1 MFKIMNRIIDIRP
14 TKDKIAEIERKQ
26 NFTSDW
32 FEESL
37 QEMADWVETKWQH
50 QYRLLAQQYAEAVGI
65 RDIRIAELKE
75 KLRETT
81 DRLNE
86 YLDA

>member
-1 MFKIMNRIIDIRP
+1 MAA
-14 TKDKIAEIERKQ
+14 TTVAEKIAEIERKQ
-26 NFTSDW
+26 QLTSDW

>member
-1 MFKIMNRIIDIRP
+1 MAA
-14 TKDKIAEIERKQ
+14 TTVAEKIAEIERKQ
-26 NFTSDW
+26 QFTSDW

-37 QEMADWVETKWQH
+37 QEMADWVETKWQR